1 MSDEWGTA
9 LIGTLAIG
17 FVFVLVMAQT
27 LITLGRIGTTASE
40 AAEVASY
47 AAQHGARF
55 GGPEDATRIAE
66 GLSPDA
72 VVVTVDNGAEL
83 TVEVR
88 IDVPLVGPGS
98 SPVRHTVTGRATAT
112 YSPYRS
118 RP

>member
-1 MSDEWGTA
+1 MSDERGTA

-40 AAEVASY
+40 AGEVASY

-72 VVVTVDNGAEL
+72 VVVTVDNDAGL

>member
-1 MSDEWGTA
+1 MSDERGTA

-17 FVFVLVMAQT
+17 FIFVLVMAQT

-55 GGPEDATRIAE
+55 GGPEDATRVAE

-72 VVVTVDNGAEL
+72 VVVTVDNGSAL
-83 TVEVR
+83 SVEVR
-88 IDVPLVGPGS
+88 IEIPLVGPGR

-118 RP
+118 RR

>member
-1 MSDEWGTA
+1 MSNERGAA

-27 LITLGRIGTTASE
+27 LITLGRIGAAASE

-55 GGPEDATRIAE
+55 GGPDDANRIAE
-66 GLSPDA
+66 SLSPDA
-72 VVVTVDNGAEL
+72 VVVTADNGSAIS
-83 TVEVR
+83 VEVR
-88 IDVPLVGPGS
+88 VDVPLVGPGS

>member
-1 MSDEWGTA
+1 
-9 LIGTLAIG
+9 
-17 FVFVLVMAQT
+17 MAQT

-40 AAEVASY
+40 AAEVAAH

-55 GGPEDATRIAE
+55 GGPDDATRIAE

>member
-1 MSDEWGTA
+1 MSDDRGAA

-17 FVFVLVMAQT
+17 FVFVLVIAQT
-27 LITLGRIGTTASE
+27 LITLGRLGTTAAE

-47 AAQHGARF
+47 AAQHGARY
-55 GGPEDATRIAE
+55 GGSDDAATIAR

-72 VVVTVDNGAEL
+72 VIVTTDNGSEL
-83 TVEVR
+83 TVVVR
-88 IDVPLVGPGS
+88 IDVPLIGPGA

>member
-1 MSDEWGTA
+1 MSGERGAA

-27 LITLGRIGTTASE
+27 LITLGRLGAAASE

-47 AAQHGARF
+47 AAQHGVRH
-55 GGPEDATRIAE
+55 GGSEDATLIAE
-66 GLSPDA
+66 ELAPGA
-72 VVVTVDNGAEL
+72 VVVSFDDGSEL
-83 TVEVR
+83 SVEVR

-98 SPVRHTVTGRATAT
+98 SPVRHTVVGRAMAR

>member
-1 MSDEWGTA
+1 MSDERGTA

-17 FVFVLVMAQT
+17 FIFVLVMAQT

-40 AAEVASY
+40 AAQVASY

-55 GGPEDATRIAE
+55 GGPEGATRIAE

-72 VVVTVDNGAEL
+72 VVVAVDNGAEL

-98 SPVRHTVTGRATAT
+98 SPVRHMVTGRATAT

-118 RP
+118 RS